1 MAGPVTQSGA
11 HVACPGCGADVLQKE
26 MIPVGVLDGVVSYLC
41 VACARKLLKVGPSA
55 PPGSDAP
62 EADEQQPA

>member
-26 MIPVGVLDGVVSYLC
+26 MIPVGVLDGEVSYLC
-41 VACARKLLKVGPSA
+41 VACARKLLKVGTATPTASTA
-55 PPGSDAP
+55 TDSESP
-62 EADEQQPA
+62 

>member
-11 HVACPGCGADVLQKE
+11 HVVCPGCGADVLQKE

-41 VACARKLLKVGPSA
+41 VACARKLLKV
-55 PPGSDAP
+55 DAANEP
-62 EADEQQPA
+62 RPVEQTP

>member
-41 VACARKLLKVGPSA
+41 VACARKLLKVGISA
-55 PPGSDAP
+55 PAESAVTDSEPS
-62 EADEQQPA
+62 

>member
-41 VACARKLLKVGPSA
+41 VACARKLLKVGISA
-55 PPGSDAP
+55 PTESAVTDSEPS
-62 EADEQQPA
+62 